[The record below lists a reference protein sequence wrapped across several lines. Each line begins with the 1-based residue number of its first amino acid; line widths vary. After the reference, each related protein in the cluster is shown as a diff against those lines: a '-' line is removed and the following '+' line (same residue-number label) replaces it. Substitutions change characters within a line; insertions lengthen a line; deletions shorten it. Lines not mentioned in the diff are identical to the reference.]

1 MIHIMDIQGKNI
13 SAYSPHELEQVSDGY
28 QHPRVLT
35 RMLLVRVSLVL
46 TGIFSCPLVTSRNT
60 VMLAEFDYE
69 GKPQESFFFDQGKN
83 RKSMFLLKKHF
94 FTKAYWEY
102 MLNGKWSGPGPF
114 RPITNPLNTA

>member
-1 MIHIMDIQGKNI
+1 MDIQGKNI
-13 SAYSPHELEQVSDGY
+13 SAYSFHELDQVSAGY
-28 QHPRVLT
+28 QHPLVLV

-46 TGIFSCPLVTSRNT
+46 SGIFSCPLVTSRNT

>member
-1 MIHIMDIQGKNI
+1 
-13 SAYSPHELEQVSDGY
+13 
-28 QHPRVLT
+28 
-35 RMLLVRVSLVL
+35 MLLVRVSLEI